1 MLRSPD
7 TAMPDRMH
15 MTGASTS
22 ISRTITPCVRVRAV
36 GGSCDGHVTSGVGHV
51 THSKIDGCDSIED
64 NEDVVIV

>member
-1 MLRSPD
+1 MKMLSSPD

-36 GGSCDGHVTSGVGHV
+36 GGSCDSHV